1 MATDFDSTLS
11 DLERSRSESAVLKK
25 QVIALDISPTAWHG
39 CKTSDCPT
47 GVRAGNEA
55 GRDEAAFDGERADP
69 EGLAEP
75 PTRAHRVH
83 LQAGSYRQPNE
94 RGHKFS

>member
-1 MATDFDSTLS
+1 MAMDFDSTLS
-11 DLERSRSESAVLKK
+11 DLERSRSDSAVLKK
-25 QVIALDISPTAWHG
+25 QVNHNISPPAWHG
-39 CKTSDCPT
+39 HKTSARPT

-55 GRDEAAFDGERADP
+55 GRDEAEFDGERADP

-83 LQAGSYRQPNE
+83 LQAGRYRQPNE

>member
-11 DLERSRSESAVLKK
+11 DLERSRSESAVFKK
-25 QVIALDISPTAWHG
+25 QVITHYSRPSCHG
-39 CKTSDCPT
+39 RKTSDCLT
-47 GVRAGNEA
+47 GVRAGNEV
-55 GRDEAAFDGERADP
+55 GRDKAAFDGERADP

-75 PTRAHRVH
+75 PTRAHRVD

-94 RGHKFS
+94 RGDKFS